1 VLTIVMYHY
10 VRELRR
16 SRFPEIKGLEVAA
29 FREQLG
35 YLRQHYE
42 LVSIA
47 EVLAAYDEQKRTGR
61 WPLPRNAA
69 LLTFDDGLVDHYT
82 YVFPLLDEFNVPASF
97 FPPAQVVI
105 ERRLLDVNRIHF
117 TLASVADKTALAAEL
132 MSEIDAARSE
142 FACEPAAKWYE
153 KLAAASRFDAAEVI
167 FIKRALQVA
176 LPAALRER
184 IARKLFRKYVSADEH
199 AFAEELYMS
208 LEQIRCLARHG
219 MYVGSHADDHRW
231 LASLSPAE
239 QAHEIDASLEFL
251 RRVGTPLDSWVMCY
265 PYGDWNET
273 LLVELRRRGCALGL
287 TTRVGLA
294 TAAEDPLLL
303 PRLDT
308 NDLPKSAHAGAN
320 EWTRQVAA

>member
-35 YLRQHYE
+35 YLRRHYE
-42 LVSIA
+42 LVSMA
-47 EVLAAYDEQKRTGR
+47 EVLGAYDEQKRSGR

-82 YVFPLLDEFNVPASF
+82 FVFPLLDEAKAPASF

-105 ERRLLDVNRIHF
+105 ERKLLDVNRIHF
-117 TLASVADKTALAAEL
+117 TLASVADKSALAGEL
-132 MSEIDAARSE
+132 MTEIDAARDE
-142 FACEPAAKWYE
+142 FGCAPAATWYE
-153 KLAAASRFDAAEVI
+153 KLAAASRYDTAEVI

-176 LPAALRER
+176 LPPALRER
-184 IARKLFRKYVSADEH
+184 IARKLFRKHVSVDEQ

-208 LEQIRCLARHG
+208 IEQVRCLVRHG
-219 MYVGSHADDHRW
+219 MYVGSHGDQHRW

-239 QAHEIDASLEFL
+239 QAGEVEASLEFL
-251 RRVGTPLDSWVMCY
+251 RRVGTPEDSWVMCY
-265 PYGDWNET
+265 PYGDWNEA
-273 LLVELRRRGCALGL
+273 LLAELRRRGCALGL

-294 TAAEDPLLL
+294 TAAEEPLLL

-308 NDLPKSAHAGAN
+308 NDLPKSAHAEAN
-320 EWTRQVAA
+320 DWTRQVAA